1 MPYLIDGHNLIP
13 KLGLHLDSPD
23 DELDL
28 VGLLQEFARLS
39 RHSVDV
45 YFDGAPTGHAGIRKF
60 GRVTAHFVRKGTTA
74 DSSIKARLRRLGHA
88 ARNWNV
94 VSSDHEVQNAGRAAK
109 AKVTSAEKFKNTFR
123 KTCQTTSKSSG
134 EKTLSPEEVDEWL
147 KLFRSKR

>member
-1 MPYLIDGHNLIP
+1 MSYLIDGHNLIP

-23 DELDL
+23 DEMDL

-39 RHSVDV
+39 RHNVDV
-45 YFDGAPTGHAGIRKF
+45 YFDGAPSGQAGTRKF

-74 DSSIKARLRRLGHA
+74 DVAIKARLERLARG

-94 VSSDHEVQNAGRAAK
+94 VSSDHEVQNASHAAK
-109 AKVTSAEKFKNTFR
+109 AKVITAEKFTGILR
-123 KTCQTTSKSSG
+123 KTYQTAKKSSG

-147 KLFRSKR
+147 KLFNKKK

>member
-74 DSSIKARLRRLGHA
+74 DSAIKARLRRLGHA

-94 VSSDHEVQNAGRAAK
+94 VSSDHEIQNAGRTAK
-109 AKVTSAEKFKNTFR
+109 AKIISAEKFTSTLR
-123 KTCQTTSKSSG
+123 KTCQPAPRSSG